1 MMGEVRR
8 IPKGMAIGFCNV
20 CQKPFEFSDKL
31 MSVEKAP
38 RTCGRLKCMEAI
50 GDA

>member
-1 MMGEVRR
+1 MPEVRH
-8 IPKGMAIGFCNV
+8 ITHGMAIGFCDV

-38 RTCGRLKCMEAI
+38 KTCGRLKCMEKIA
-50 GDA
+50 DA